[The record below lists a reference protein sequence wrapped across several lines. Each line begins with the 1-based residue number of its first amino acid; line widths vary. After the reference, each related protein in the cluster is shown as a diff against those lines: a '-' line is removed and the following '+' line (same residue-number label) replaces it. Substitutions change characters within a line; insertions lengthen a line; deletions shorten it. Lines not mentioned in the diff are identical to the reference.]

1 MQNNRESQ
9 TLSWADMMEMEDQ
22 AVEMISTMPG
32 AEPSCKQN
40 QNKRESQ
47 TLSWGDMMEME
58 DQAVEM
64 INTMPG
70 TEPSCQQNQRRQP
83 PAQLPA
89 QDHRT
94 PHQRQQGGHQ
104 VIHQA
109 SYQRPRG
116 GHQVNHQAPY
126 HRQQRSHQVYHQ
138 NHQASYQRP
147 RGGHQVNHQAPYHRQ
162 QRSHQVYH
170 QNHQASYQT
179 PRGGHQVNHQ
189 TPNHRQQRSHQVYHQ
204 NHQAPYYQEH
214 QARTP
219 PAWQVEEQA
228 NHAEAQD
235 MARVQKLE
243 DQVASLRKNLDNE
256 RQRASSFQQQREVSR
271 NTFQVLLR
279 KERKQVRDLYAA
291 KCSLEEQ
298 VKKLQEDAYSRA
310 MEGSK
315 NTEKIQELNDLV
327 SSLSNKLEAEMLKT
341 GNLQT
346 QLDEAKL
353 QLLEENNQEL
363 QLDDG
368 MDEEK
373 DILETK
379 DDLLMETSENEDQG
393 ETFEVTGEDIREPSP
408 ELDNTLVDSEED
420 GPHTVQETR
429 EMTLPTPEVIAEATE
444 LESISLWRRFK
455 KAMTPKHRRKYKRQR
470 QD

>member
-1 MQNNRESQ
+1 MTPKTQSVQSKSTTVERVTLTHPQMSQSGAAEIMRRTNRKSQRGTNWRHTNRE
-9 TLSWADMMEMEDQ
+9 
-22 AVEMISTMPG
+22 
-32 AEPSCKQN
+32 
-40 QNKRESQ
+40 
-47 TLSWGDMMEME
+47 
-58 DQAVEM
+58 
-64 INTMPG
+64 
-70 TEPSCQQNQRRQP
+70 
-83 PAQLPA
+83 
-89 QDHRT
+89 
-94 PHQRQQGGHQ
+94 
-104 VIHQA
+104 
-109 SYQRPRG
+109 
-116 GHQVNHQAPY
+116 
-126 HRQQRSHQVYHQ
+126 RQQRSHQVYHQ
-138 NHQASYQRP
+138 NHR
-147 RGGHQVNHQAPYHRQ
+147 
-162 QRSHQVYH
+162 
-170 QNHQASYQT
+170 
-179 PRGGHQVNHQ
+179 
-189 TPNHRQQRSHQVYHQ
+189 
-204 NHQAPYYQEH
+204 APYYQEH

-219 PAWQVEEQA
+219 PRWQVEEQA
-228 NHAEAQD
+228 NDADAKD

-243 DQVASLRKNLDNE
+243 DQVASLRKNLDSE
-256 RQRASSFQQQREVSR
+256 RQRASSFLQEREVSR
-271 NTFQVLLR
+271 NMFQVLLR
-279 KERKQVRDLYAA
+279 KERKQVRDLYAE

-298 VKKLQEDAYSRA
+298 VKKLQEDAYKRAMEGSKNKEEIQELSNLVESLSNKLEAEMLRAKTLEKEHEGFRSSVQEEAKQEMKKMEQLEAEKLSLEDEVKKLRENVYSRA

-373 DILETK
+373 DILETTA
-379 DDLLMETSENEDQG
+379 DDLLMETSENEDQE
-393 ETFEVTGEDIREPSP
+393 ETFEVIGEDIREPSPELDNTLVDSEEDGPHTVLETREMTLPTPEVIAEATELESSSGEDIREPSP

-420 GPHTVQETR
+420 GPHTVQETP

-455 KAMTPKHRRKYKRQR
+455 KAMTPKDRRKYKRQR